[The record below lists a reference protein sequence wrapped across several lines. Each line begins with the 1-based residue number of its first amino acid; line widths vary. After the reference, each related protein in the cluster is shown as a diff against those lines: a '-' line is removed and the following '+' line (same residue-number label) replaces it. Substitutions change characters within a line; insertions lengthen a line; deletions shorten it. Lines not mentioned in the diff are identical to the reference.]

1 MKNTNAIDGGAAI
14 DRMLA
19 ERMRRGAEQRM
30 LGGAAESHRRARRR
44 TAVVNTLVA
53 AVAVGAVTLLT
64 QLPQPDGLYVSDIG
78 HRSVALLNVD
88 DILNSKL

>member
-1 MKNTNAIDGGAAI
+1 MQKDSAVELL
-14 DRMLA
+14 MA
-19 ERMRRGAEQRM
+19 ERIRRGAEQRM

-53 AVAVGAVTLLT
+53 AVAVGAVALLT
-64 QLPQPDGLYVSDIG
+64 QLPQPDGLYVSDLG

-88 DILNSKL
+88 DILNSKV

>member
-1 MKNTNAIDGGAAI
+1 MQKDNAVELL
-14 DRMLA
+14 MA
-19 ERMRRGAEQRM
+19 ERVRRGAEQRM

-53 AVAVGAVTLLT
+53 ATAVGAVVLLT

>member
-1 MKNTNAIDGGAAI
+1 MQKDNAVELL
-14 DRMLA
+14 MA
-19 ERMRRGAEQRM
+19 ERIRCGAEQRM
-30 LGGAAESHRRARRR
+30 LGGATEGYRRARRR

-53 AVAVGAVTLLT
+53 ATAVGAVALLT